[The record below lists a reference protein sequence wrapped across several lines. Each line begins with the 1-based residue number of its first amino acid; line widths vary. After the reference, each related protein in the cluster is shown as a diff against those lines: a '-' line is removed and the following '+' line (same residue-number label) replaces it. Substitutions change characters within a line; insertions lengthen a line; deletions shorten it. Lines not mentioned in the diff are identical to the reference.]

1 MAFAVTLLFD
11 AATAAAIAARWELLA
26 AAGVSRSMLD
36 LGYSPHVTLVVH
48 DGAIDAGAADALDRV
63 FAQVDRMAVTLSG
76 VTTFGAGSGVC
87 YAAMAPSPDM
97 MRLHARTVNA
107 MDDACRPH
115 YQTGRWT
122 PHCTLA
128 TDMSDLDM
136 GRANAL
142 LDPDWRPLEG
152 FFERAELVEF
162 VPVVGI
168 KSWTLSTPRST
179 RTP

>member
-11 AATAAAIAARWELLA
+11 AATAAAIAARWKLLA

-48 DGAIDAGAADALDRV
+48 DGPINAGAAVALDRV

-87 YAAMAPSPDM
+87 YAALAPSPDL

-107 MDDACRPH
+107 MGDACRPH

-142 LDPDWRPLEG
+142 LDMDWRPLEG
-152 FFERAELVEF
+152 SFERAELVEF

-168 KSWTLSTPRST
+168 KSWTLSTLRST